1 MEDIQFENEVDNKV
15 FDIIVVGAGVAGS
28 AFAYSLGKAGK
39 RVLCIE
45 RDLSEPD
52 RIVGELMQ
60 PGGVRALRELGM
72 EDCLDGIDSSLVFG
86 YGIFK
91 HGKGTKLSYPKDSNG
106 AIINGF
112 SFHHG
117 RFIQKLRLRASS
129 CENVFM
135 VEGTV
140 NSLIE
145 EDGIIKGVTYI
156 ESKKKDNSNENKEN
170 SDDSNNN
177 TATTNNNNNNNKD
190 LIKEVRAPL
199 TVVCDGC
206 FSNLRKSLVPEN
218 QPLLTS
224 TFVGLVI
231 KGVQLPFQCHG
242 HVFLVDPAPILMY
255 RIGSDEIR
263 VLVDIPF
270 KCPPN
275 SELKEYLETVTAPQL
290 PESLRES
297 FLYALRNSPLKKM
310 PNSRLPPNP
319 TPKPGVLMIGD
330 SWNMRHPLT
339 GSGMTVCLSDCVILS
354 KLITQSNPSINFT
367 DRVSMERLIQKFT
380 IQRKPLA
387 STLNVLAGALYKV
400 FSASNEHLRKA
411 CLGYLSLGGEFSAG
425 PVALLSGL
433 KPKPH
438 ILAMHFFAVAFYGVL
453 KNILPFP
460 TPARIRRCYQ
470 ILCAASDIV
479 VPLLRS
485 EGVLKYIQNI
495 CIILRL
501 TK

>member
-1 MEDIQFENEVDNKV
+1 MEDISFVNEVDNKN

-28 AFAYSLGKAGK
+28 AFAYSMGCKGKK
-39 RVLCIE
+39 VLCIE

-60 PGGVRALRELGM
+60 PGGVKALRELGM
-72 EDCLDGIDSSLVFG
+72 EECLEGIDSSLVFG

-91 HGKGTKLSYPKDSNG
+91 QNKGVKLAYPKDKNG
-106 AIINGF
+106 GIINGF

-117 RFIQKLRLRASS
+117 RFIQKLRFKASS

-140 NSLIE
+140 NALIE
-145 EDGIIKGVTYI
+145 ENGVVLGVKYV
-156 ESKKKDNSNENKEN
+156 ESKKSKDEQ
-170 SDDSNNN
+170 N
-177 TATTNNNNNNNKD
+177 TI
-190 LIKEVRAPL
+190 IKEVRAPL
-199 TVVCDGC
+199 TIVCDGC
-206 FSNLRKSLVPEN
+206 FSNLRKSLIQDSP
-218 QPLLTS
+218 QLTS
-224 TFVGLVI
+224 TFVGLII
-231 KGVQLPFQCHG
+231 KGVQLPYQNHG

-263 VLVDIPF
+263 VLVDIP
-270 KCPPN
+270 KCPSN
-275 SELKEYLETVTAPQL
+275 NELREYLEKVTAPQL

-297 FLYALRNSPLKKM
+297 FLTALKTDPLKKM
-310 PNSRLPPNP
+310 PNSRLPPNKIS
-319 TPKPGVLMIGD
+319 KPGVLLVGD

-339 GSGMTVCLSDCVILS
+339 GSGMTVCLSDVSILTRLLANVS
-354 KLITQSNPSINFT
+354 DLSNKKEIENVVAKF
-367 DRVSMERLIQKFT
+367 VQER
-380 IQRKPLA
+380 RPLA
-387 STLNVLAGALYKV
+387 ATLNVLAGALYKV

-411 CLGYLSLGGEFSAG
+411 CLGYLDLGGEFSAG

-433 KPKPH
+433 KPKPQV
-438 ILAMHFFAVAFYGVL
+438 LAMHFFAVAFYGVL

-485 EGVLKYIQNI
+485 EGVLKYLTTL
-495 CIILRL
+495 CVTLRL
-501 TK
+501 TNQ